1 MSLSDFSANDG
12 PAELAED
19 REDNIA
25 KISDNP
31 GIPAAAPRP
40 GGSDAVGR
48 PAASRAAAAVAAAV
62 LYGGEFAEDVGL
74 ELDARGLVNMED
86 ADGAGCAAKGGGWDA
101 DLMRASRN
109 FISSVF
115 LFMPAQ

>member
-1 MSLSDFSANDG
+1 MSLSDFSTRDWPEEFAD
-12 PAELAED
+12 D
-19 REDNIA
+19 RDDNIA
-25 KISDNP
+25 KISDSP

-40 GGSDAVGR
+40 GGNDAVGR
-48 PAASRAAAAVAAAV
+48 PAANNAAAAVAFAV

-86 ADGAGCAAKGGGWDA
+86 AGGAGCALKGGGWAA

-115 LFMPAQ
+115 LFIPAQ